1 METSGTTSISQ
12 LPSNNFSNS
21 HEQPLQHQTNSNNV
35 VLTKNEVLA
44 ENTSQLANPMMQQ
57 IPTKAPEQNQI
68 NQVENQNNYNEM
80 INQLQKANLAGAT
93 GLPSRD
99 IPINTSTINNDNQIK
114 PNFIPEA
121 KNTDYINNSQT
132 PEDLIYHNNKKQNSI
147 DSLDVFYNEF
157 QLPLLVSLLY
167 FLFQLPI
174 FRKTVKKILPSLFGN
189 DANPNFYG
197 YLFNSVLFSF
207 IFYILVKL
215 VNQLTLNIS

>member
-12 LPSNNFSNS
+12 LPSNNLPNS
-21 HEQPLQHQTNSNNV
+21 YEQPLQNQTNTNNV
-35 VLTKNEVLA
+35 VLTKNEVVA
-44 ENTSQLANPMMQQ
+44 ETTAQLANPMMQQ
-57 IPTKAPEQNQI
+57 IPTKAPEQNQL
-68 NQVENQNNYNEM
+68 ENQNNYNEM
-80 INQLQKANLAGAT
+80 INQLQKATRAGAT

-99 IPINTSTINNDNQIK
+99 IPINTTAVNNDNQIK
-114 PNFIPEA
+114 PNFIPEPQ
-121 KNTDYINNSQT
+121 NIDYITNSET
-132 PEDLIYHNNKKQNSI
+132 PADLISQSNKKQNSL

-157 QLPLLVSLLY
+157 QLPLLVSVLY

-174 FRKTVKKILPSLFGN
+174 FRKTLKKTLPSLFGN

-197 YLFNSVLFSF
+197 YLFNSALFAS

>member
-12 LPSNNFSNS
+12 LPSNNLPNS
-21 HEQPLQHQTNSNNV
+21 YEQPLQNQTNTNNV
-35 VLTKNEVLA
+35 VLTKNEVVA
-44 ENTSQLANPMMQQ
+44 ETTAQLANPMMQQ
-57 IPTKAPEQNQI
+57 IPTKAPEQNQL
-68 NQVENQNNYNEM
+68 ENQNNYNEM
-80 INQLQKANLAGAT
+80 INQLQKATMAGAT

-99 IPINTSTINNDNQIK
+99 IPINTTAVNNDNQIK
-114 PNFIPEA
+114 PNFIPEPQ
-121 KNTDYINNSQT
+121 NIDYITNSET
-132 PEDLIYHNNKKQNSI
+132 PADLISQSNKKQNSL

-157 QLPLLVSLLY
+157 QLPLLVSVLY

-174 FRKTVKKILPSLFGN
+174 FRKTLKKTLPSLFGN

-197 YLFNSVLFSF
+197 YLFNSALFAS

>member
-12 LPSNNFSNS
+12 LPGNNLPNS
-21 HEQPLQHQTNSNNV
+21 YDQPLQTQSNANNV
-35 VLTKNEVLA
+35 VLTKNEVVA
-44 ENTSQLANPMMQQ
+44 ETTSQLANPMMQQ
-57 IPTKAPEQNQI
+57 IPTKAPEQNQL
-68 NQVENQNNYNEM
+68 ENQNNYNEM
-80 INQLQKANLAGAT
+80 INQLQKATMAGAT

-99 IPINTSTINNDNQIK
+99 IPINPTAVNNDTQIK
-114 PNFIPEA
+114 PNFIPEPQ
-121 KNTDYINNSQT
+121 NTDYITNSQT
-132 PEDLIYHNNKKQNSI
+132 PEDLISQNNKKQYSL

-157 QLPLLVSLLY
+157 QLPLLVSVLY

-174 FRKTVKKILPSLFGN
+174 FRKTLKKTLPSLFGN

-197 YLFNSVLFSF
+197 YLFNSALFAS